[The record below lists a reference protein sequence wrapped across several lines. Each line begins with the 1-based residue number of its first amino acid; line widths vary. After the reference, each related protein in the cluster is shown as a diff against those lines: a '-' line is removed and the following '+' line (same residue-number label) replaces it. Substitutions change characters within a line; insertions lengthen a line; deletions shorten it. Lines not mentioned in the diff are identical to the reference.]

1 MLGKGANVLGRIGA
15 CNYHHDTANVP
26 RMIPQETRS
35 AERGEITALLSS
47 LRRGDAQ
54 AEARLV
60 ALVYDDLRRLARRE
74 RGRRG
79 AGQTLDTTA
88 LVHEVYLRLAQPLP
102 DLVDRQHLLSVA
114 VMAMRQI
121 LLDHCR
127 RSLAHKRGGDA
138 QKVDLRSSDAAT
150 EAKALELLAIDDA
163 LQRLQSVDARAGRVV
178 ELRFFGGMTVEET
191 ADVMSIS
198 VRTVK
203 REWRKARAF
212 LFQLLDVPE
221 EESVDG

>member
-1 MLGKGANVLGRIGA
+1 MMA
-15 CNYHHDTANVP
+15 
-26 RMIPQETRS
+26 QETRPPK
-35 AERGEITALLSS
+35 RGEITALLSS
-47 LRRGDAQ
+47 LRRGDAE

-60 ALVYDDLRRLARRE
+60 ALIYDDLRRLARRE

-88 LVHEVYLRLAQPLP
+88 LVHEVYLKLAEPLP
-102 DLVDRQHLLSVA
+102 GLVDRQHLLSVA

-127 RSLAHKRGGDA
+127 RSVARKRGGDA
-138 QKVDLRSSDAAT
+138 QKVSLRSSDSAT

-163 LQRLQSVDARAGRVV
+163 LQRLQAVDARAGRVV

-212 LFQLLDVPE
+212 LFRMLEAPE
-221 EESVDG
+221 TQGTESPYG